1 MSLLAGLGKGL
12 VEAGQA
18 VGRNMNAYS
27 QMLSD
32 EERERMRQ
40 ASMEKRWAIEDS
52 RYNARVEKEDQR
64 YKDGQAKDDER
75 YQDSTKRYE
84 AATRSQTD
92 ANARANERDAVNAL
106 SSGIERLDKIRAD
119 KEAQIKE
126 MFVDPMTKT
135 VTDQE
140 GYRAAMSDL
149 RNQYTTSAAEL
160 VQRSGLDENLVNKY
174 GFSTYLPTKQEP
186 QPIQSDPEITNVT
199 AEPKTDMPDI
209 SGFINKIRG
218 GGNQAKPTNANYDQ
232 LTGKDAALEYL
243 LNDRGQTNQPVGLL
257 SPEQIKRQEQLKQSG
272 IQSAYGA
279 AALPTY
285 QFSPKAI
292 SPVHVTG
299 FFLEFLNVSNRF

>member
-75 YQDSTKRYE
+75 YQDTTKRYE

-92 ANARANERDAVNAL
+92 ANARAGERDAVNAL

-126 MFVDPMTKT
+126 MFVDPMSKM

-140 GYRAAMSDL
+140 GYRAAMAEL
-149 RNQYTTSAAEL
+149 RSMYTTSAAQL
-160 VQRSGLDENLVNKY
+160 VQRSGLDESLVNKY
-174 GFSTYLPTKQEP
+174 GFSTYLPSKQEAP
-186 QPIQSDPEITNVT
+186 APTAPAAIT
-199 AEPKTDMPDI
+199 AEPTTQMPDI
-209 SGFINKIRG
+209 SSFVNKIRG
-218 GGNQAKPTNANYDQ
+218 GGEQKPAATDANYNQ

-243 LNDRGQTNQPVGLL
+243 LNDRGQTNKPVGLL

-285 QFSPKAI
+285 
-292 SPVHVTG
+292 
-299 FFLEFLNVSNRF
+299 

>member
-40 ASMEKRWAIEDS
+40 ASMEKRWAVEDS
-52 RYNARVEKEDQR
+52 RYNERMQKDDARYAESQTKDEQR
-64 YKDGQAKDDER
+64 YK
-75 YQDSTKRYE
+75 DSTKRYNDT
-84 AATRSQTD
+84 ANRQDAT
-92 ANARANERDAVNAL
+92 NARMSERDSVGAL

-140 GYRAAMSDL
+140 GYRAAMADL

-186 QPIQSDPEITNVT
+186 QPIQSDPEMTNVT
-199 AEPKTDMPDI
+199 TEPKTDMPDI

-232 LTGKDAALEYL
+232 LNGKDAALEYL

-257 SPEQIKRQEQLKQSG
+257 SPEQMKRQEQLKKSG

-279 AALPTY
+279 AGLPY
-285 QFSPKAI
+285 
-292 SPVHVTG
+292 
-299 FFLEFLNVSNRF
+299 